1 MNIALRWV
9 VWGVWLI
16 YTGVGTP
23 VSGRIP
29 GKSMASASACLLW
42 PLPACSTI
50 SPPPVLLA
58 HSLLSPWFCLVDF
71 NNNESSFT
79 AHLWKKKY
87 ADKVLFVVL
96 LVVVPTR
103 IILSF
108 WDIYSLPL
116 RTRGGSNFNFR
127 LLFYATGERDTCRL
141 PIDEIA
147 KSNFRFICTARHT
160 PWERCTNSE
169 IIKSVNIIKLHGR
182 KYANIKLTHTT

>member
-16 YTGVGTP
+16 QGSESLYRVE
-23 VSGRIP
+23 SRGR
-29 GKSMASASACLLW
+29 AW
-42 PLPACSTI
+42 PLPLHACCGLCL
-50 SPPPVLLA
+50 PALQFRLL

-141 PIDEIA
+141 PIDEIT